1 MKIGVISDTHDHLPS
16 VRKAIEM
23 FRERQVE
30 MVIHGGD
37 WVAPFV
43 PRFIKEL
50 RPSLDCPIQSVFG
63 NNDGDIYLMLQ
74 MNRALGW
81 GIEFHKEIFEMEAGG
96 RRIAVYHGTE
106 SLITEALIRC
116 RKYDAVFTGHTHQA
130 VNDKIHDTLHLN
142 PGTTSFVRG
151 TQILQEATV
160 AIYNT
165 DLNTAEIVRWTRKD
179 VEP

>member
-1 MKIGVISDTHDHLPS
+1 MKIGVISDTHDYLPS
-16 VRKAIEM
+16 VRKAIQI

-43 PRFIKEL
+43 PKFIKEL
-50 RPSLDCPIQSVFG
+50 SSPLCCPIQSVFG
-63 NNDGDIYLMLQ
+63 NNDGDVYLMLQ
-74 MNRALGW
+74 MNHSLGW
-81 GIEFHKEIFEMEAGG
+81 GIEFHKEIFKMEAGG

-106 SLITEALIRC
+106 PLITEALIRC
-116 RKYDAVFTGHTHQA
+116 QKYDAVFTGHTHQT
-130 VNDKIHDTLHLN
+130 VNEKINGTLHLN

-151 TQILQEATV
+151 TQILAEATV

-165 DLNTAEIVRWTRKD
+165 DLNAAEIVAWSRKEI
-179 VEP
+179 EP